1 MTGDIFKMYFPI
13 EDETRESADLIS
25 EAKRRGRA
33 DAKSRGLSPISAAA
47 KAFINHAKRW
57 VEVTIPCRISAP
69 DLYGKV
75 LNEKLEDEEKEV
87 SLWTSTR

>member
-13 EDETRESADLIS
+13 EDEMRESADLIS
-25 EAKRRGRA
+25 EGKRRAKA
-33 DAKSRGLSPISAAA
+33 DAKSRGLSPISAVA

-75 LNEKLEDEEKEV
+75 LNEKLENEKEG
-87 SLWTSTR
+87 SS